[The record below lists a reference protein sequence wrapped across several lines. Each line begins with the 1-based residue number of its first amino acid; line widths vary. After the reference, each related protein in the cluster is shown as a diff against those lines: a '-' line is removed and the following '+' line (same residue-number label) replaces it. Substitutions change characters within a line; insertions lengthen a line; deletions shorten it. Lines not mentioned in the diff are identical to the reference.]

1 MKNGSRIKVLYG
13 FRFPRGACFI
23 RAEALILR
31 RRLKLRCEAASD
43 LLIYAECQAPL
54 PLKDSP

>member
-1 MKNGSRIKVLYG
+1 MKNGSRIEVLYG

-31 RRLKLRCEAASD
+31 RRLKLRCEAMAKPS
-43 LLIYAECQAPL
+43 IKKNP
-54 PLKDSP
+54 